1 MNTKALSGEEVA
13 LTWKI
18 TTRKYSQITIV
29 ALLVPYKNPVT
40 LFSIY
45 ICKVQSFNH
54 YCVHYN
60 LTHKHKGTQWGEG
73 DSDVEDHYLNVHP
86 SYFNGNSTRK

>member
-1 MNTKALSGEEVA
+1 MEDHNQKVHPNNNSST
-13 LTWKI
+13 
-18 TTRKYSQITIV
+18 
-29 ALLVPYKNPVT
+29 
-40 LFSIY
+40 FSAIQKSCYVVFNIY

-73 DSDVEDHYLNVHP
+73 DSDVEDHYLNVYP